1 MNLIF
6 AWFLWCNCIALRH
19 NNATILSWWIT
30 DLLYWLLLFQIQLW
44 SLSTDGIVFKLAVSN
59 WCKLYTET
67 FKLPITRLADIFL
80 VRVLGGQFFCLVI
93 WKIMSPKFLLI
104 AHVYFTDQKYR
115 KTVIS
120 HYMTTCSPDDSYFRV
135 TMKLLMA
142 QSHNTAF
149 LNASSVKVQDIMLT
163 STHLPYIFFL
173 S

>member
-1 MNLIF
+1 M
-6 AWFLWCNCIALRH
+6 
-19 NNATILSWWIT
+19 
-30 DLLYWLLLFQIQLW
+30 
-44 SLSTDGIVFKLAVSN
+44 
-59 WCKLYTET
+59 
-67 FKLPITRLADIFL
+67 PITRLADIFL
-80 VRVLGGQFFCLVI
+80 VRVPGGQFFCLVI

-142 QSHNTAF
+142 QSHNTDF
-149 LNASSVKVQDIMLT
+149 LNAFSVKVQDIMLT

-173 S
+173 SSSSLHIHIRQKILQSPGTILYFQYLWKRKIVN